1 MEKSDLECVYIIS
14 LSFNEE
20 KLDYWKNEIRSKLIP
35 WYTGPIIGKKGV
47 NGAGITKK
55 WLKENDFS
63 LYKHWQMSDTDH
75 DYWSRKMDPGIIG
88 CTISHYQVWKH
99 AFENEFKS
107 VLILEEDFAVNEE
120 FDEKYIDE
128 IPNDYDFFYLGR
140 NKVSWLGCLYDDT
153 PIGTGLIVKPASSY
167 NLHAYIFSNSGLQK
181 IMDKKFNEYI
191 FPDDEFIPA
200 CYAGHSREDLKF
212 IEPNLIAYAPNEE
225 IEIVKQSRTASA
237 LGPRINLDSRKNK
250 ELYSYWNDPH
260 EWEKKY
266 LSYATRTKEWEL
278 IISEEFDN
286 YFTMPLF
293 TEEFC
298 ELITDESEHINSWS
312 NNTNGEI
319 DLDRLLFDRIYYE
332 ILKDFLFPA
341 IKYSFKLDDTSW
353 VDMETEDFIV
363 KYGSEETQNTALH
376 HDQCDISLVVSLTD
390 VNEYKGGGVY
400 FPKYKKVVKNKI
412 GHIAFHPGYI
422 THKHGI
428 RPNIQ
433 GNRYELISYAKN
445 YQLH

>member
-1 MEKSDLECVYIIS
+1 M
-14 LSFNEE
+14 
-20 KLDYWKNEIRSKLIP
+20 
-35 WYTGPIIGKKGV
+35 
-47 NGAGITKK
+47 
-55 WLKENDFS
+55 
-63 LYKHWQMSDTDH
+63 
-75 DYWSRKMDPGIIG
+75 
-88 CTISHYQVWKH
+88 
-99 AFENEFKS
+99 
-107 VLILEEDFAVNEE
+107 ILEEDFAVNEE

-341 IKYSFKLDDTSW
+341 IKYSFKLEDTSW
-353 VDMETEDFIV
+353 VDMETEDFVV
-363 KYGSEETQNTALH
+363 KYESGETQNTALH
-376 HDQCDISLVVSLTD
+376 HDHCDISLVVSLTD

-428 RPNIQ
+428 RPSIQ